1 MKVLFLQR
9 DPFIK
14 FGITVLSSVLKK
26 NNHECELLVDNL
38 ESDIVKKAVDI
49 NPDIVAFS
57 VTTSEYAWIR
67 EVGRKI
73 KDKLKKPI
81 ICGGPHPTF
90 YREFIKEDYLDA
102 ICLGEGEGAI
112 LDLAEAYQKGQDISA
127 ISNLIV
133 KKDGKIYEN
142 GLRPLIDDLD
152 SIPLPDFSIYG
163 KYDFFSRQRNGFI
176 LTGRGC
182 PFQCAFCFNKL
193 YNKMYGGKGRVIRKH
208 KAGAV
213 IDEIK
218 SLTTVNTNIN
228 YINFLDDTFI
238 LSAQWLDE
246 FLSRYAKE
254 INLSFSCSV
263 HVNLISEDLIRKLK
277 SANCFSVRLGVESG
291 NEHLRNAILKKGLT
305 DKQIIES
312 VSLIRKSGLRFLIY
326 NILGAPGETTE
337 TALET
342 FRLMKRL
349 RPTYAWS
356 SLLQPYPG
364 TEIYEYASK
373 NNFLD
378 NDYKLDNLENSYF
391 MSSPIKNR
399 EAKEIG
405 RLQKIFAFCL
415 FLRLPERLV
424 RLLIKLSLNWFYEK
438 LFKLNYAIGI
448 MRVDNLSPVLLIK
461 TALVSKNYFKK

>member
-14 FGITVLSSVLKK
+14 FGIATLSSVLKN

-38 ESDIVKKAVDI
+38 EKDIVKKAADV

-57 VTTSEYAWIR
+57 LTTSEYSWIR

-73 KDKLKKPI
+73 KDKLNKPI
-81 ICGGPHPTF
+81 VCGGPHPTF

-102 ICLGEGEGAI
+102 ICSGEGEGAI

-142 GLRPLIDDLD
+142 ELRPLIDDLD
-152 SIPLPDFSIYG
+152 SLPLPDFSIYG

-182 PFQCAFCFNKL
+182 PFQCTFCFNKL
-193 YNKMYGGKGRVIRKH
+193 YNKMYGGKGKIIRKRN
-208 KAGAV
+208 AAAV
-213 IDEIK
+213 IDEIR
-218 SLTTVNTNIN
+218 SLIATNTNIK

-246 FLSRYAKE
+246 FLPRYAKE
-254 INLSFSCSV
+254 INLPFSCSV
-263 HVNLISEDLIRKLK
+263 HVSLVDEDLVRKLK
-277 SANCFSVRLGVESG
+277 LANCFSVRLGVESG
-291 NEHLRNAILKKGLT
+291 NEYLRNTILKKGLT

-312 VSLIRKSGLRFLIY
+312 VSLIRKNKLRLLVY
-326 NILGAPGETTE
+326 NILGAPGETAA

-373 NNFLD
+373 NNFL
-378 NDYKLDNLENSYF
+378 NNNYELNNLENSYF
-391 MSSPIKNR
+391 MSSPIKNKD
-399 EAKEIG
+399 AKEIS
-405 RLQKIFAFCL
+405 RLQKIFAFCV

-424 RLLIKLSLNWFYEK
+424 KLLIKLPLNWFYEK

-461 TALVSKNYFKK
+461 TAFVSKNYFKK